1 MPSHEIA
8 TLERILEEGGN
19 FSSKVI
25 ADAYNGFQAA
35 FPDNADKLLHAWAQ
49 VNVMDCEQSVGQRA
63 SIFRKQCEQFQTL
76 MRTSD
81 LFSSCFAI

>member
-25 ADAYNGFQAA
+25 ADAYDGFQAA

-63 SIFRKQCEQFQTL
+63 SVFRKQCEQFQTL
-76 MRTSD
+76 VRIFN
-81 LFSSCFAI
+81 LFSFYFTI